1 MGLKKDSC
9 NVLFFKQMI
18 VMRKVFLSAAIAMA
32 LTMAACSGSQT
43 AEPAAQKDTTQAQ
56 PAQLELQDVANRT
69 QMGAKIFV
77 TPQPALMIGT
87 YDENG
92 NPDVMMAAWGGQ
104 CDNNQ
109 VCFRLSP
116 HRTTTNLRATKEFTL
131 SYATQRDVAESDYFG
146 TVSANDVPDKI
157 ARAGFTVTKSQN
169 INAPIIDQYP
179 LTMECRVVKI
189 IEREGDGCFV
199 IGEVVNTIADPSIL
213 TDGRIDLDKLQ
224 PIVFD
229 ASMPSYRSVGGVVGG
244 AWDAGKKF
252 IK

>member
-1 MGLKKDSC
+1 
-9 NVLFFKQMI
+9 
-18 VMRKVFLSAAIAMA
+18 MA
-32 LTMAACSGSQT
+32 LATACCNKEGEAAAATSDSTQT
-43 AEPAAQKDTTQAQ
+43 VVAALDMKPVAE
-56 PAQLELQDVANRT
+56 RT
-69 QMGAKIFV
+69 NMGAKIFV

-131 SYATQRDVAESDYFG
+131 SYATVRDVAESDYFG

-157 ARAGFTVTKSQN
+157 AQTGFTVTKSQN

-179 LTMECRVVKI
+179 LTMECRVVEI

>member
-1 MGLKKDSC
+1 MKNNWKVLLAAVAVSFGMASCCGEKQEDADSS
-9 NVLFFKQMI
+9 NVQQ
-18 VMRKVFLSAAIAMA
+18 V
-32 LTMAACSGSQT
+32 
-43 AEPAAQKDTTQAQ
+43 PAK
-56 PAQLELQDVANRT
+56 LELQDVAART
-69 QMGAKIFV
+69 NMGAKIFV

-104 CDNNQ
+104 CDGNQ

-116 HRTTTNLRATKEFTL
+116 HRTTTNLRATREFTL
-131 SYATQRDVAESDYFG
+131 SYATVRDVAESDYFG

-157 ARAGFTVTKSQN
+157 ARTGFTVTKSQN
-169 INAPIIDQYP
+169 INAPIINEYP
-179 LTMECRVVKI
+179 LTMECRVVEI
-189 IEREGDGCFV
+189 MEREGDGCFV
-199 IGEVVNTIADPSIL
+199 IGEVINTIADPSIL

-229 ASMPSYRSVGGVVGG
+229 AAIPAYRSVGAEVGK
-244 AWDAGKKF
+244 AWGEGQKF

>member
-1 MGLKKDSC
+1 MTLILASCSDCKKDNAVADSN
-9 NVLFFKQMI
+9 NVQE
-18 VMRKVFLSAAIAMA
+18 VTAA
-32 LTMAACSGSQT
+32 
-43 AEPAAQKDTTQAQ
+43 
-56 PAQLELQDVANRT
+56 LELTDVASRT
-69 QMGAKIFV
+69 NMGAKMFV

-104 CDNNQ
+104 CDGNQ

-131 SYATQRDVAESDYFG
+131 SYATVRDVAESDYFG

-179 LTMECRVVKI
+179 LTLECRVVEI
-189 IEREGDGCFV
+189 MERGEDGCFV

-229 ASMPSYRSVGGVVGG
+229 AAIPAYRSVGAEVGK
-244 AWDAGKKF
+244 AWDVGKKF